1 MRFVG
6 REYSEHKH
14 LDAIEKMLE
23 LRKEFVDKQTDLFET
38 ESNNRLLVDS
48 LRSEVG
54 TLRSGVVLKDGLEA
68 RFLALERSLAA
79 AKADNNGGR
88 VAELEKKLSGRM
100 RSRVT
105 FPFFCTWILWAVGD
119 EVEREKK
126 RMLE

>member
-1 MRFVG
+1 MCFG

-79 AKADNNGGR
+79 AKADNNGSR
-88 VAELEKKLSGRM
+88 VADLEKKLSGRM

>member
-1 MRFVG
+1 MCFD

-38 ESNNRLLVDS
+38 ESSNRLLVDS

-68 RFLALERSLAA
+68 RFLGLERSLAA

-88 VAELEKKLSGRM
+88 VAELENKLSGRM

-105 FPFFCTWILWAVGD
+105 FPFFCTWILRAAGD

>member
-1 MRFVG
+1 
-6 REYSEHKH
+6 
-14 LDAIEKMLE
+14 
-23 LRKEFVDKQTDLFET
+23 
-38 ESNNRLLVDS
+38 VDS

-68 RFLALERSLAA
+68 RFLGLERSLAA